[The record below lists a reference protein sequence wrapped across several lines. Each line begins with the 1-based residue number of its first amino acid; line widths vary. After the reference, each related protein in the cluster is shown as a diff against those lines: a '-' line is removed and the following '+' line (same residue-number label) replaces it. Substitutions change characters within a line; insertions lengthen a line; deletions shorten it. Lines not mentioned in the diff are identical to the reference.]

1 MKKITLR
8 LLAGLAAVA
17 ALGTVALMPVAAP
30 ASAQEVV
37 RVWPDQPAASPGER
51 EKRAPFGI
59 VVTNVQD
66 ATLTVYRPDPEK
78 ANGTAVIVA
87 PGGAFHLLSIENE
100 GEAVAQWLNAQG
112 VTAFVLRYRLL
123 KTGGDLPFA
132 MLRYMTNLPELSKAV
147 EPLRPLATADGEQ
160 AVRHVRANAARYG
173 VKPNRVGLMGFS
185 AGGAVTVWT
194 MLGNKPDARPDFA
207 AAIYPG
213 LLPDPIVAPRKAP
226 PLFVAVADDDK
237 LSRTDSARLDAAWRA
252 AGARSQLETFASGG
266 HGFGMK
272 RQDKPSDVWTDRM
285 QAWMNS
291 LGVLGK

>member
-8 LLAGLAAVA
+8 LLAGLAAIVA
-17 ALGTVALMPVAAP
+17 LATVALMPVAAP

-37 RVWPDQPAASPGER
+37 RLWPGTPAASPGER
-51 EKRAPFGI
+51 ETRMPFGTI
-59 VVTNVQD
+59 VRNVQD
-66 ATLTVYRPDPEK
+66 ATLTIYRPDPRK

-87 PGGAFHLLSIENE
+87 PGGAFHMLSIENE
-100 GEAVAQWLNAQG
+100 GEAVAQWLNGLG
-112 VTAFVLRYRLL
+112 VTAFVLRYRLVE
-123 KTGGDLPFA
+123 TGADFPLV
-132 MLRYMTNLPELSKAV
+132 MLRHMTNLPGLAKAV
-147 EPLRPLATADGEQ
+147 EPLRPLAAADGEQ

-173 VKPNRVGLMGFS
+173 VKPDRIGLIGFS

-194 MLGNKPDARPDFA
+194 MLANKPDARPDFA

-213 LLPDPIVAPRKAP
+213 LLPDPIAAPKKAP

-237 LSRTDSARLDAAWRA
+237 ISRADSARLDAAWRA
-252 AGARSQLETFASGG
+252 AGAKSEFVSFASGG

-272 RQDKPSDVWTDRM
+272 RQGKPSDVWTDRM

-291 LGVLGK
+291 LGVLKK

>member
-8 LLAGLAAVA
+8 ILAGLAAIA
-17 ALGTVALMPVAAP
+17 ALVTVALMPVAAP

-37 RVWPDQPAASPGER
+37 RLWPDQPAASPGER

-66 ATLTVYRPDPEK
+66 ATLTVYRPDPSK

-87 PGGAFHLLSIENE
+87 PGGAFHMLSIENE

-160 AVRHVRANAARYG
+160 AVRYVRANAARYG

-194 MLGNKPDARPDFA
+194 MLANKADARPDFA

-213 LLPDPIVAPRKAP
+213 LLPDPIVAPKKAT

-237 LSRTDSARLDAAWRA
+237 ISRGDSARLDAAWRA
-252 AGARSQLETFASGG
+252 AGARSQFVTFANGG

-291 LGVLGK
+291 LGVLKK

>member
-8 LLAGLAAVA
+8 ILAGLAALA
-17 ALGTVALMPVAAP
+17 ALVTVALMPVAAP

-37 RVWPDQPAASPGER
+37 RLWPNQPAASAGDR

-66 ATLTVYRPDPEK
+66 ATLTVYRPDPKK

-100 GEAVAQWLNAQG
+100 GEAVAQWLNERG

-147 EPLRPLATADGEQ
+147 EPLRPLATADGAQ
-160 AVRHVRANAARYG
+160 AVRYVRANAARYG

-194 MLGNKPDARPDFA
+194 MLANKPDARPDFA

-213 LLPDPIVAPRKAP
+213 LLPDPIVAPQKAP

-237 LSRTDSARLDAAWRA
+237 ISRGDSARLDAAWRA
-252 AGARSQLETFASGG
+252 AGARSQFESFASGG

-291 LGVLGK
+291 LGVLKK

>member
-1 MKKITLR
+1 M
-8 LLAGLAAVA
+8 
-17 ALGTVALMPVAAP
+17 
-30 ASAQEVV
+30 
-37 RVWPDQPAASPGER
+37 
-51 EKRAPFGI
+51 
-59 VVTNVQD
+59 
-66 ATLTVYRPDPEK
+66 
-78 ANGTAVIVA
+78 IVA

-100 GEAVAQWLNAQG
+100 GEAVAQWLNQRG

-160 AVRHVRANAARYG
+160 AVRYVRANAARYG

-194 MLGNKPDARPDFA
+194 MLANKPDARPDFA

-213 LLPDPIVAPRKAP
+213 LLPDPIVAPKKAP

-237 LSRTDSARLDAAWRA
+237 ISRGDSARLDAAWRA
-252 AGARSQLETFASGG
+252 AGARSQFASFASGG

-291 LGVLGK
+291 LGVLKK

>member
-8 LLAGLAAVA
+8 LLAGLAGIA
-17 ALGTVALMPVAAP
+17 ALVAVVLMPVAAP

-37 RVWPDQPAASPGER
+37 RLWPDQPAASPGER
-51 EKRAPFGI
+51 EKRAPFGT
-59 VVTNVQD
+59 VVTNVED
-66 ATLTVYRPDPEK
+66 ATLTIYRPDPAK

-87 PGGAFHLLSIENE
+87 PGGAFHMLSIENE
-100 GEAVAQWLNAQG
+100 GEAVAQWLNGLG

-123 KTGGDLPFA
+123 TTGGDLPFA
-132 MLRYMTNLPELSKAV
+132 MLRYMTNLPKLAVAV

-173 VKPNRVGLMGFS
+173 VKPGRVGLMGFS

-194 MLGNKPDARPDFA
+194 MLANKSDARPDFA

-213 LLPDPIVAPRKAP
+213 LLPDPIAAPEKAP

-237 LSRTDSARLDAAWRA
+237 LSRDDSARLDAAWRA
-252 AGARSQLETFASGG
+252 AGARSEFATFPKGG

-272 RQDKPSDVWTDRM
+272 RQDKPSDLWTERM
-285 QAWMNS
+285 EAWMNA